1 MSTPI
6 YETHGCPLC
15 EARKPGFCADC
26 KKPIPKQED
35 DIKYLWMHGMGFQ
48 SHTHDHRHTRSVEGI
63 VGFGWVPRE
72 LCLEC
77 YVTDFKKVYPNEPI
91 PARLIRKVTATVDVV
106 VTAQEPVAVAVPVLF
121 ERTL

>member
-1 MSTPI
+1 
-6 YETHGCPLC
+6 
-15 EARKPGFCADC
+15 
-26 KKPIPKQED
+26 
-35 DIKYLWMHGMGFQ
+35 MGFQ

-77 YVTDFKKVYPNEPI
+77 YVVDFRKVYPNEPI
-91 PARLIRKVTATVDVV
+91 PARLVRKNAVAETFKPKEVEQVDVV
-106 VTAQEPVAVAVPVLF
+106 VTTQEPVAVPVLF